1 VPGVAADT
9 ERGHPLNDILDLREV
24 PIDAEAVFGGKAYGL
39 ARLHAAGA
47 RVPAGFALAAGTP
60 PPQAWPESLREAF
73 IARAAALLAAGPV
86 AVRSSAVGEDSA
98 SRSFAGLL
106 ESVLGVATVEE
117 TSAAVGQCIAAGAS
131 ERARTY
137 AGGAEPLAV
146 GVVVQAMIDA
156 RAAGVCF
163 TVDPTGRDG
172 ALLVE
177 AVGGTGE
184 SLLGG
189 RVVGERWRVYRTGL
203 GALECRPEGEACV
216 LTASEVDGVAG
227 EAARLADVLGG
238 PLDLEWAI
246 DRTGALWWLQAR
258 PVTAAAAPPAW
269 EIDRSC
275 PGADDGPVTV
285 WSNCNVGETMPDP
298 LDPLTWSWWRD
309 VVLPRVG
316 EQLFGFPRG
325 SPLLPYLAG
334 LDLVHGRIYFNM
346 NALLAIPLL
355 GGLARRLLAA
365 IDARTEAAIGELAAA
380 GVLRPRRLPGARG
393 VLRLRLAASA
403 VRGTAQM
410 ARGLGPRRALRILA
424 EDAGAIARRP
434 PVAGLS
440 DADLVEEMS
449 LWLRPEARRLLDGLQ
464 MEAVAGFVFIAARHA
479 FRAHPRA
486 GELLAAGI
494 AGNPTTAIAIA
505 VDELAAA
512 ARPLA
517 DAFHSAPDTPALL
530 ARLAGEGGGRAWLG
544 QLDAFLDRFGH
555 RGPME
560 FDLGAPRWRD
570 DPTMIVELVRA
581 ALAAPARETVA
592 ARLARLGIERH
603 EAVGAAV
610 AAAPWWRRPLL
621 RRLARLVELYM
632 PLREAPKHYG
642 LVVFDRVRAA
652 ALELG
657 HRLAARGV
665 LSAADEVFLLEW
677 PELLSLAAGGSAPSD
692 LRASIAVRG
701 VRLGRFR
708 REQAPGLLRSDGVPV
723 TEAVEAHEE
732 GDGVLRGTAISGG
745 RGEGPV
751 RVLRAPDPRAMHDGD
766 VLVVA
771 FADPGWTP
779 LFPRAAAVVMEVGGL
794 LCHAAVVAREI
805 GVPAV
810 FGVCEATRRLA
821 DGERVVVDG
830 SSGEVLR
837 LEG

>member
-1 VPGVAADT
+1 VD
-9 ERGHPLNDILDLREV
+9 DKILDLSEIARG
-24 PIDAEAVFGGKAYGL
+24 AEAVVGGKACGL

-47 RVPAGFALAAGTP
+47 RVPAGFALAANSGP
-60 PPQAWPESLREAF
+60 SEAWPGALRDAF
-73 IARAAALLAAGPV
+73 AARVAALLAAGPV

-98 SRSFAGLL
+98 ARSFAGVL
-106 ESVLGVATVEE
+106 ESVLGVATVEA
-117 TSAAVGQCIAAGAS
+117 TLAAVGRCVAAGNDD
-131 ERARTY
+131 RARAY
-137 AGGAEPLAV
+137 AGGAGPLAV
-146 GVVVQAMIDA
+146 GVVVQAMVDA

-163 TVDPTGRDG
+163 TVDPAGRDG
-172 ALLVE
+172 AVLVE
-177 AVGGTGE
+177 AATGTGE
-184 SLLGG
+184 ALLGG
-189 RVVGERWRVYRTGL
+189 RVTGERWRVYRCGL
-203 GALECRPEGEACV
+203 GGYECRPEGEART
-216 LTASEVDGVAG
+216 LTASEAERIAG
-227 EAARLADVLGG
+227 EAVRLAEALGG
-238 PLDLEWAI
+238 PLDLEWAL
-246 DRTGALWWLQAR
+246 DRAGALWWLQAR
-258 PVTAAAAPPAW
+258 PVTAAAAPPVW

-275 PGADDGPVTV
+275 PDADDGPVTV
-285 WSNCNVGETMPDP
+285 WSNWNVGETMPDP
-298 LDPLTWSWWRD
+298 LDPLTWTWWRD

-316 EQLFGFPRG
+316 EQLFGVPRG

-355 GGLARRLLAA
+355 GGLTRRLLAA
-365 IDARTEAAIGELAAA
+365 MDARTAAVIDDLVATGA
-380 GVLRPRRLPGARG
+380 LRPRRLPGARG

-403 VRGTAQM
+403 VRGAARM

-440 DADLVEEMS
+440 DAGLVEEMRP
-449 LWLRPEARRLLDGLQ
+449 WLRPEARRLLNGLQ

-494 AGNPTTAIAIA
+494 AGNPTTEIAIAI
-505 VDELAAA
+505 DELAAA
-512 ARPLA
+512 ARPLV
-517 DAFHSAPDTPALL
+517 DTFLSAPDTPALL
-530 ARLAGEGGGRAWLG
+530 ARLAGEDGGRAWLG
-544 QLDAFLDRFGH
+544 QLGAFLDRFGH

-592 ARLARLGIERH
+592 ARLVRLGIERR

-657 HRLAARGV
+657 HRLTARGA
-665 LSAADEVFLLEW
+665 LSAADEVFLVEW
-677 PELLSLAAGGSAPSD
+677 PELRSLAAGDSGPAD
-692 LRASIAVRG
+692 LPASIAVRG
-701 VRLGRFR
+701 ARLGRFR

-723 TEAVEAHEE
+723 IEAVEAHGE

-751 RVLRAPDPRAMHDGD
+751 RVLQAPDPRAMADGD
-766 VLVVA
+766 VLVVS

-810 FGVCEATRRLA
+810 FGVRDATRRLA

-830 SSGEVLR
+830 SRGEVTR
-837 LEG
+837 LGG